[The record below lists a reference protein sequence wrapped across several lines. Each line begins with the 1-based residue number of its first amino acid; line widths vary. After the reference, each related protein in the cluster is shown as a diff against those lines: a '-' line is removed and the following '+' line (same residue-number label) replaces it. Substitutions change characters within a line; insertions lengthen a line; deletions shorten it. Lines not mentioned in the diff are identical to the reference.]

1 MCCAGLLMEDC
12 GLLLALDKVLIA
24 LEEIMKESSTQNH
37 IKPSILYVGIH
48 LKQMKNQIKY
58 VGFC

>member
-1 MCCAGLLMEDC
+1 MCCAGLLMIDC
-12 GLLLALDKVLIA
+12 GILLPLDKVLIA

-37 IKPSILYVGIH
+37 IKPSVSYVGIH

>member
-1 MCCAGLLMEDC
+1 MIDC
-12 GLLLALDKVLIA
+12 GILPPLDKVLIA

-37 IKPSILYVGIH
+37 IKPNISYVGIH

>member
-1 MCCAGLLMEDC
+1 MCCAGLLMIDC
-12 GLLLALDKVLIA
+12 GILLPLDKVLIA

-37 IKPSILYVGIH
+37 IKPSIPYVGIH

>member
-1 MCCAGLLMEDC
+1 MEDC

-37 IKPSILYVGIH
+37 IKPSVLYVGFI
-48 LKQMKNQIKY
+48 
-58 VGFC
+58 